1 MRLQS
6 QYLLAIPDYD
16 RYSTDQAVTVDR
28 GGARITSSGGMQL
41 DNIARIVQFDGD
53 VQMTLPPAKEP

>member
-1 MRLQS
+1 
-6 QYLLAIPDYD
+6 
-16 RYSTDQAVTVDR
+16 
-28 GGARITSSGGMQL
+28 MQL